1 MKIDPI
7 QIRSQVR
14 RSAGF
19 TLIEVL
25 MCIAILSIV
34 FGTIYRTFDTFSR
47 SYTSENVKAGVQQKS
62 RLGIDM
68 MARDIRLAGLDP
80 LGTSAAGFNPANT
93 NSTSVQFSADL
104 NYDGDLD
111 DPFEDIIYALNG
123 NLLQQTSDLG
133 SGPQTATLL
142 ENVTALS
149 FTYLDQTDNLL
160 PEPVAV
166 DQIRTVL
173 ISLTL
178 QRPAG
183 REGTVSR
190 TYTTRIRCR
199 NL

>member
-1 MKIDPI
+1 MKTHAI
-7 QIRSQVR
+7 QTQNQAP

-19 TLIEVL
+19 TLVEVL
-25 MCIAILSIV
+25 MCLAIMSIL
-34 FGTIYRTFDTFSR
+34 FGTIYRTFDTFNR
-47 SYTSENVKAGVQQKS
+47 SYANENVKAGVQQKS
-62 RLGIDM
+62 RLGIDL

-80 LGTSAAGFNPANT
+80 LGTSAAGFNPVNT

-133 SGPQTATLL
+133 SGLLTDTLL
-142 ENVTALS
+142 DNVTALS
-149 FTYLDQTDNLL
+149 FTYMDQADNLL

-183 REGTVSR
+183 RNGAVSR
-190 TYTTRIRCR
+190 TYTTRVRCR